1 MILGDGLLV
10 GGLMFIRRQIVH
22 AEGREFDSNAVLLFG
37 LFLIAMINVITF
49 VSFLVVNPA
58 GC

>member
-1 MILGDGLLV
+1 
-10 GGLMFIRRQIVH
+10 MFIRRQIVH